1 LGAQEFGDVP
11 LSVDDETPGA
21 ALPEHF
27 DLLQSY
33 PNPFYLSDPQSNS
46 TARIEFAVGE
56 NAAVRLEI
64 LNILGQ
70 HVRTL
75 WEGEISAG
83 RHAVVWDGR
92 DKTGAVVASGV
103 YVYCLAGI
111 AQTSTRRATMAT
123 AHSTRATARL
133 LFLQR

>member
-1 LGAQEFGDVP
+1 LGAQEFGEAP
-11 LSVDDETPGA
+11 LSVDEGTPGA
-21 ALPEHF
+21 ALPADF

-33 PNPFYLSDPQSNS
+33 PNPFYLSDPRGNS
-46 TARIEFAVGE
+46 TTRIEFAAGE
-56 NAAVRLEI
+56 NAAVRLEV

-75 WEGEISAG
+75 LEGEISAG

-111 AQTSTRRATMAT
+111 VQTSTRRATMAT
-123 AHSTRATARL
+123 ARPTRATARL